1 MSRGSLATRHLPHTT
16 PRYHLFQAWVSLGPP
31 SWSVLESLG
40 FWTFC
45 LAGKKSSSLC
55 VCVWMCE
62 CGARVV
68 GLMLMLMLT
77 GLIDPDYFR
86 ASYLGQVVTRCHHE
100 RRCDGTTATNND

>member
-1 MSRGSLATRHLPHTT
+1 
-16 PRYHLFQAWVSLGPP
+16 
-31 SWSVLESLG
+31 
-40 FWTFC
+40 
-45 LAGKKSSSLC
+45 
-55 VCVWMCE
+55 MCE

-86 ASYLGQVVTRCHHE
+86 ASYLGQVVTKCHHE